1 MTSKEV
7 CVRIFTEKYQ
17 ERKNAM
23 VEQILKLQS
32 SWEFFKSTDLPIV
45 LYGTGNGADKVI
57 DEFEKLEIKIAGIIA
72 SDGFVR
78 KRTFRGFEVKSIAD
92 AEKELGDFALALCF
106 GSQLEDVIENIINIS
121 KKHKLLVPSVPVYEK
136 DIFNREFFEKNRLD
150 IEKVYDILYDD
161 KSKEV
166 FLDFL
171 KFELTGELEYLFK
184 SETDKDEAFY
194 NILKLGSGETYLDLG
209 AYRGD
214 TVEEFLKYSDG
225 RYEQIIA
232 LEPDRKSFKKLI
244 DFLNDKENTLAV
256 NKGIWDSNGTVCFKN
271 GGGRN
276 NSVNSDGFETE
287 VTTVDSIAKSF
298 NITYLKADTEGC
310 EYKLLCGA
318 ENTLKAAKPKLNIA
332 AYHKSRDIIDLVFKI
347 NEINPEYKIHLR
359 HHRYIPCW
367 DLNLYC
373 I

>member
-1 MTSKEV
+1 ML
-7 CVRIFTEKYQ
+7 
-17 ERKNAM
+17 
-23 VEQILKLQS
+23 EQILQLQS
-32 SWEFFKSTDLPIV
+32 SWEFFKSTELPVV
-45 LYGTGNGADKVI
+45 LYGTGNGADKVV
-57 DEFEKLEIKIAGIIA
+57 DEFDRLGIKIAGVMA

-78 KRTFRGFEVKSIAD
+78 KRYFRDFEVKSITD
-92 AEKELGDFALALCF
+92 TEKEFGDFAVALCF
-106 GSQLEDVIENIINIS
+106 GSQLESVIESIVNVQ
-121 KKHKLLVPSVPVYEK
+121 KKHKLLVPCVPVYENE
-136 DIFNREFFEKNRLD
+136 IFNREFIEKNMLD
-150 IEKVYDILYDD
+150 IEKVYDILYDE

-184 SETDKDEAFY
+184 SETDKDEAFN
-194 NILKLGSGETYLDLG
+194 NILKLGQNEAYLDLG

-214 TVEEFLKYSDG
+214 TVEEFLKYSG
-225 RYEQIIA
+225 GQYEKIVA
-232 LEPDRKSFKKLI
+232 LEPDRKSFKKLCEY
-244 DFLNDKENTLAV
+244 LEDKKNATAV
-256 NKGIWDSNGTVCFKN
+256 NKGIWDKSGTVYFKD

-287 VTTVDSIAKSF
+287 VITVDDIVKGS

-318 ENTLKAAKPKLNIA
+318 ENTLKRFKPKLNIA
-332 AYHKSRDIIDLVFKI
+332 AYHKTRDLIELVFKI
-347 NEINPEYKIHLR
+347 KEINPEYKIHLR